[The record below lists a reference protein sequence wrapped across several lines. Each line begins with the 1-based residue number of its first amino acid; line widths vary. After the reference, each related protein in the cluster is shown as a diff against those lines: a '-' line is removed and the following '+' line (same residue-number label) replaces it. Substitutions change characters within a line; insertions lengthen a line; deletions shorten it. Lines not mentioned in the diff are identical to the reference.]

1 MKNNRQSKEITKLL
15 SSLQERAKELN
26 CLYAVEEL
34 LNQPDIKPM
43 EACEGIIKAIPPG
56 WQYPDVCQARIELD
70 GEVVKSPRFKE
81 SPWKQSAE
89 IKSLERPVGN
99 ISVYYT
105 REMPAADDGPF
116 LKEETRLIRT
126 ISDRLGHY
134 IHHYEMKLL
143 YQEWD
148 SARKDLSRKDRQDW
162 RIILDLLSHTDK
174 NLFMQISHKM
184 LNHLCWS
191 GIKKAEALL
200 QQSELFRSTDYEELL
215 AESNAPYERRA
226 YSFPEELAN
235 ATFQVA
241 SENLSDDEILSRIQ
255 KWMQEDKLG
264 FLVRAVERQLSLTEV
279 ADAIRRYHHIASKE
293 EDLSQPARAGVR
305 VSLIRRFLSDQLP
318 YIRVAKEYIGIN
330 DFYELLQ
337 YMIFSGE
344 SQGRLGGKS
353 AGLYL
358 AAQIIK
364 QAATAENHLGKV
376 KIPKTWH
383 ITSDLQLHF
392 MHYNNLDEIVE
403 QKYKPISQIR
413 FEYPYI
419 VHTCKS
425 SRFPPE
431 VIKGL
436 SVALDDFGDKPLIVR
451 SSSVLEDRI
460 GAAFSG
466 KYKSLFLANQGT
478 KKSRLD
484 ALLDAIAEVYAS
496 MFGPD
501 PMEYRAERGLLD
513 FAEEM
518 GVMIQEV
525 VGTRVG
531 PYYFPTFAG
540 VAFSR
545 NEFRWSPRIKREDGL
560 MRLVPGL
567 GTRAVD
573 RVSDD
578 YPALFAPGQPGLRVN
593 RTVDEILR
601 YSPKW
606 MDVINLEKNCF
617 ETVDVHQL
625 LQKYREEIPGVDQM
639 ISIHEDGHMRQPS
652 MLDTTFDPKDIVVT
666 FDGIIERSEFLDQM
680 KAILTILEETLST
693 PVDVEFAHDGRNLYL
708 LQCRPQSYS
717 DDSTPAAIPKDLPAD
732 RILFSANRFV
742 SNGQVPDVT
751 HVVYVDPDRYS
762 ELSSREEMVEI
773 GRTINELNKLLPKR
787 QFILM
792 GPGRWGS
799 RGDIKLGV
807 SVTYSDINNTAMLIE
822 IARKKGNYL
831 PDLSFGTHFFQDL
844 VEAQIRYLPLYPD
857 DEGIEFNERFL
868 TGAPNILAEILPHR
882 SHLVDTIRV
891 IDVGKTLDGLILQIL
906 MNADLDEAV
915 GLLTRPSDSV
925 PIRRERRQKRAARAT
940 DHWRWRMLIVE
951 QIAADLDAD
960 AFGVKRLFVFGSAKN
975 STAGPGSDIDL
986 LVHIDGNEEK
996 RRALA
1001 LWLEGWSRAVD
1012 HMNYLRTGYRSG
1024 GLLDIHYVTD
1034 EDIANKTSYAVKIG
1048 AITDAAREIPLGSK
1062 TRLAASE

>member
-1 MKNNRQSKEITKLL
+1 VKNHRQDKEINKLL
-15 SSLQERAKELN
+15 TSLQERAKELN

-34 LNQPDIKPM
+34 LNQPDITPL

-56 WQYPDVCQARIELD
+56 WQYPDICQAKIQLNGD
-70 GEVVKSPRFKE
+70 TLKSPHFKE
-81 SPWKQSAE
+81 SLWQQSAE
-89 IKSLERPVGN
+89 VKALDRPVGT
-99 ISVYYT
+99 IWVYYN
-105 REMPAADDGPF
+105 REMPQEDDGPF
-116 LKEETRLIRT
+116 LKEETRLVRT
-126 ISDRLGHY
+126 IADRLGHF

-143 YQEWD
+143 YQEWE
-148 SARKDLSRKDRQDW
+148 SARNDLSRKNRQDW

-200 QQSELFRSTDYEELL
+200 AKSELFRQTDYEVLL
-215 AESNAPYERRA
+215 TESNAPYQGRA
-226 YSFPEELAN
+226 YSFPENLTNE
-235 ATFQVA
+235 TFQIA
-241 SENLSDDEILSRIQ
+241 SENLSDEEILSRIQ

-264 FLVRAVERQLSLTEV
+264 FLVRAVERQLSLTEI

-318 YIRVAKEYIGIN
+318 YIRVAKEHIGIN

-358 AAQIIK
+358 AAQILK
-364 QAATAENHLGKV
+364 HTSTSDNHLGKV

-383 ITSDLQLHF
+383 LTSDLQLHF

-436 SVALDDFGDKPLIVR
+436 SLALDDFGETPLIVR

-466 KYKSLFLANQGT
+466 KYKSLFLANQGS
-478 KKSRLD
+478 KKERLD

-525 VGTRVG
+525 VGTRIG
-531 PYYFPTFAG
+531 PYFMPTFAG

-578 YPALFAPGQPGLRVN
+578 YPVLFAPGQPGLRVN
-593 RTVDEILR
+593 RTADEILR

-617 ETVDVHQL
+617 ETIDVHQFL
-625 LQKYREEIPGVDQM
+625 REYREVIPGANLM
-639 ISIHEDGHMRQPS
+639 ISVHEDGHIRRPS
-652 MLDTTFDPKDIVVT
+652 VLDTDVDSRNIVVT
-666 FDGIIERSEFLDQM
+666 FDGLFERSEFLDQM
-680 KAILTILEETLST
+680 KAILAILEEKLSS

-717 DDSTPAAIPKDLPAD
+717 DDSSPAPIPKDLPSD

-742 SNGQVPDVT
+742 SNGQVPDIT
-751 HVVYVDPDRYS
+751 HVVYVDPDQYS
-762 ELSSREEMVEI
+762 QLATREEMVEV
-773 GRTINELNKLLPKR
+773 GRTVNELNKLLPKR

-799 RGDIKLGV
+799 RGDMKLGV

-822 IARKKGNYL
+822 IARKKDNYL

-857 DEGIEFNERFL
+857 DEGVIFNEHFL
-868 TGAPNILAEILPHR
+868 TGAMNILGELLPHR
-882 SHLVDTIRV
+882 RHLEKTIHV
-891 IDVGKTLDGLILQIL
+891 IDISKTLDGLILQVL
-906 MNADLDEAV
+906 MNADLDEAI
-915 GLLTRPSDSV
+915 GLLTRPSDSI
-925 PIRRERRQKRAARAT
+925 PIKRERRQKRTARAT

-951 QIAADLDAD
+951 QIAADLDAG
-960 AFGVKRLFVFGSAKN
+960 AFGVKRLFVFGSTKN

-986 LVHIDGNEEK
+986 LLHIDGNEEK
-996 RRALA
+996 RRRLA

-1034 EDIANKTSYAVKIG
+1034 EDIVNKTSYAVKIG
-1048 AITDAAREIPLGSK
+1048 AITDAAREIPLGGK
-1062 TRLAASE
+1062 AQLAASE

>member
-1 MKNNRQSKEITKLL
+1 MKNNRQNKEVNNLL

-34 LNQPDIKPM
+34 LNKPDITPQ
-43 EACEGIIKAIPPG
+43 EACEGIIKAVPPG
-56 WQYPDVCQARIELD
+56 WQYPDICQAKIELD
-70 GEVVKSPRFKE
+70 GIVAKSPRFKE
-81 SPWKQSAE
+81 SPWRLAAE
-89 IKSLERPVGN
+89 IRALDRPVGS

-105 REMPAADDGPF
+105 REMPVADDGPF
-116 LKEETRLIRT
+116 LKEESRLIRT
-126 ISDRLGHY
+126 ISDRLGHFF
-134 IHHYEMKLL
+134 HHHEMKLL
-143 YQEWD
+143 YHEWD
-148 SARKDLSRKDRQDW
+148 AARKDLSGKNRQDW

-174 NLFMQISHKM
+174 NLFMQMAHKM

-200 QQSELFRSTDYEELL
+200 QKSELFYHTDYEELL
-215 AESNAPYERRA
+215 TESNAPYQRRA
-226 YSFPEELAN
+226 YSFPEDLAN
-235 ATFQVA
+235 ETFQIA
-241 SENLSDDEILSRIQ
+241 SENLSDEEILMRIQ

-330 DFYELLQ
+330 DFYELLK
-337 YMIFSGE
+337 YMIFSGD

-358 AAQIIK
+358 AAQILK
-364 QAATAENHLGKV
+364 QTATADNHLGKV
-376 KIPKTWH
+376 MIPKTWH

-436 SVALDDFGDKPLIVR
+436 SLALDDFGDKPLIVR

-466 KYKSLFLANQGT
+466 KYKSLFLANQGS
-478 KKSRLD
+478 KKERLD

-525 VGTRVG
+525 VGTRIG
-531 PYYFPTFAG
+531 PYYMPTFAG

-578 YPALFAPGQPGLRVN
+578 YPVLFAPGQPGLRVN
-593 RTVDEILR
+593 RTSEEILR

-606 MDVINLEKNCF
+606 IDVINLEKNCF
-617 ETVDVHQL
+617 ETVDVHQIL
-625 LQKYREEIPGVDQM
+625 EQYREEIPGVDLT
-639 ISIHEDGHMRQPS
+639 ISIHEDGHMRRPS
-652 MLDTTFDPKDIVVT
+652 ILDTDLDPKNVVVT
-666 FDGIIERSEFLDQM
+666 FDGLFERSEFLDQM
-680 KAILTILEETLST
+680 KAILTILEEKLST
-693 PVDVEFAHDGRNLYL
+693 PVDVEFAHDGKNLYL

-717 DDSTPAAIPKDLPAD
+717 DDSTPAPIPKDLPLD

-742 SNGQVPDVT
+742 SNGQVPDIT
-751 HVVYVDPDRYS
+751 HVVYVDPDKYS
-762 ELSSREEMVEI
+762 QLSSRDDMLEI
-773 GRTINELNKLLPKR
+773 GRTIHELNKLLPKR

-857 DEGIEFNERFL
+857 DEGVVFNERFL
-868 TGAPNILAEILPHR
+868 TGAPNILGEVLPHR
-882 SHLVDTIRV
+882 SQLGDTVRV
-891 IDVGKTLDGLILQIL
+891 IDVSKALDGLILQIL

-915 GLLTRPSDSV
+915 GLMTRPTDSIPV
-925 PIRRERRQKRAARAT
+925 KRERRQKRAARAT

-951 QIAADLDAD
+951 QIAADLDAGLH
-960 AFGVKRLFVFGSAKN
+960 GVKHLFVFGSTKN

-986 LVHIDGNEEK
+986 LIHIDGNEEK
-996 RRALA
+996 RRNLA

-1034 EDIANKTSYAVKIG
+1034 QDIADKTSYAVKIG
-1048 AITDAAREIPLGSK
+1048 AVTDAAREIPLGSK
-1062 TRLAASE
+1062 TQIAASE